1 MKNSYHSHQE
11 SVQHR
16 LIYAQQK
23 LTNSD
28 IPFQLRAVSYIR
40 LTCSAIHQSQPQGSL
55 TDSLSAT
62 QISYL
67 KLLSQLINENPNWW
81 TTCYVNL
88 DGLLASNQPNIQQ
101 LLKPLNAFV
110 SAYQHPLAA

>member
-1 MKNSYHSHQE
+1 MKDPSHSHQE
-11 SVQHR
+11 SVQHK

-28 IPFQLRAVSYIR
+28 IPFWLRAVSYIR
-40 LTCSAIHQSQPQGSL
+40 LTCSAIHQSQPQESL
-55 TDSLSAT
+55 RDSSAT
-62 QISYL
+62 QIAYL

-88 DGLLASNQPNIQQ
+88 DGLLASNQPNIQK